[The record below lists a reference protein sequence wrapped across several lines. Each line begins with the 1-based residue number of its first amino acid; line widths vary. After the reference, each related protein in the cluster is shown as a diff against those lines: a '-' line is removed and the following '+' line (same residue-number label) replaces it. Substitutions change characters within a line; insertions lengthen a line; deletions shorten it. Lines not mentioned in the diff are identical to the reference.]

1 MKRRFKTIVIT
12 MGLLVLTGNFIG
24 CKKGKTA
31 SEILQNK
38 KNKSALNNLV
48 SDKETT
54 RKPVVFVTGYDK
66 NEASFYT
73 TAISYFAN
81 KEYQIV
87 EGAYSIE
94 EIIEWLNSNASE
106 YPYGEIHIVNNNIPQ
121 LGLDLETTVNGQKLN
136 KQALKETI
144 ENGEIPALKNVLNET
159 SKIIFHGNGIS
170 KMTGLI
176 SNLKRTFETNKTPQ
190 VLASPYFT
198 VFGGEFTDHYLAK
211 PHYVFYPTAN
221 SPGKVDLSK
230 EIARKYPN
238 EKEIEWFSAL
248 TNERERYVGEP
259 YTVKYNVPIE
269 FTFNYVNSDEE
280 MPYFTMQEEIMDL
293 IANDEDLSKKVKE
306 LNIPIEKFRWKW
318 QLKDDQLTIK
328 GLSTVLCVLKPII
341 KPYGDLEHVKPDTSN
356 KRLYAMK

>member
-1 MKRRFKTIVIT
+1 MKRRVKTIAIA
-12 MGLLVLTGNFIG
+12 MGMLVLTGNFVS

-31 SEILQNK
+31 KEVLESQET
-38 KNKSALNNLV
+38 ALVANNAV
-48 SDKETT
+48 SDKNVT

-73 TAISYFAN
+73 AAISYFAN
-81 KEYQIV
+81 KQYQIV

-106 YPYGEIHIVNNNIPQ
+106 YPYGEIHIVNNNLPQ
-121 LGLDLETTVNGQKLN
+121 LGLDLETTVNGKKLN
-136 KQALKETI
+136 DKALKETM
-144 ENGEIPALKNVLNET
+144 ENGEIPAMKNVLNED
-159 SKIIFHGNGIS
+159 SKIIVHGNGIAE
-170 KMTGLI
+170 MTGLI
-176 SNLKRTFETNKTPQ
+176 SDLKNTFETDKTPQ
-190 VLASPYFT
+190 IVSSPYFT
-198 VFGGEFTDHYLAK
+198 VFGGEFSDHYLAK

-230 EIARKYPN
+230 EIARKYPK
-238 EKEIEWFSAL
+238 EKEIEWFTAL

-259 YTVKYNVPIE
+259 YTIQYNVPIE
-269 FTFNYVNSDEE
+269 FKFSYENSDEE
-280 MPYFTMQEEIMDL
+280 IPYFTMQEEIMDL
-293 IANDEDLSKKVKE
+293 IANDEDLAKKVKE
-306 LNIPIEKFRWKW
+306 TSIPIEKFRWKW
-318 QLKDDQLTIK
+318 KLKDDTLTIK